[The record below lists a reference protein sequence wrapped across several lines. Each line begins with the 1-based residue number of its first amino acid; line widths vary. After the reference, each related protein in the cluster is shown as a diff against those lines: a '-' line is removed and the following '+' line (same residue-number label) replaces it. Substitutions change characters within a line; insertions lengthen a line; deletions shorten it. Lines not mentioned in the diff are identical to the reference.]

1 MNLIDIGVNLMSPS
15 FDRDREGVIAAA
27 RAAGVSPLIITGTSV
42 AGSRAALAYANAYA
56 KAYAA
61 AFAANGPPSP
71 VPPEAAQPDPPP
83 SVPGKFTASPEPSP
97 LSTNSPPSTA
107 APQTAQQL
115 YATAGVH
122 PHDAKSCG
130 PQTIA
135 SLRELAGHP
144 LAVAIG
150 ECGLDYNRDFSP
162 RNVQREW
169 FEAQILLAAELGM
182 PLFLHERDA
191 SDDFAAI
198 LKNHRKN
205 ITRMV
210 VHCFTGTGAELE
222 TWLELGAYIGITG
235 WICDERRGGHLGELI
250 KTIPAD
256 RLMIETDA
264 PYLIPRDLGKRSAS
278 RSGRNEPRFLPHIA
292 AVIAGH
298 LGKEPEQLAAE
309 TFANSLNFF
318 GIYETGWTNPHKF

>member
-27 RAAGVSPLIITGTSV
+27 FAAGVSPLIITGASA
-42 AGSRAALAYANAYA
+42 AGSRAALAYAAA
-56 KAYAA
+56 VEGLASPALPETALTTAA
-61 AFAANGPPSP
+61 APLEPP
-71 VPPEAAQPDPPP
+71 AHP
-83 SVPGKFTASPEPSP
+83 SVTGK
-97 LSTNSPPSTA
+97 A
-107 APQTAQQL
+107 AAHQL
-115 YATAGVH
+115 YTTAGVH
-122 PHDAKSCG
+122 PHNAKSCG

-135 SLRELAGHP
+135 WLRELAGHP
-144 LAVAIG
+144 LTAAIG

-162 RNVQREW
+162 RSVQREW
-169 FEAQILLAAELGM
+169 FEAQILLAANLGM

-198 LKNHRKN
+198 LKNHRRS

-222 TWLELGAYIGITG
+222 TYLELGAYIGITG
-235 WICDERRGGHLGELI
+235 WICDERRGGHLGALI

-264 PYLIPRDLGKRSAS
+264 PYLIPRDISPRDLGHSG

-292 AVIAGH
+292 SVIAGH

-309 TFANSLNFF
+309 TFANSLKFF
-318 GIYETGWTNPHKF
+318 GIS